1 MILLALQVKNATIAK
16 LNCDITELKKLNA
29 IIIDESQKQVSK
41 LINRYHF
48 NEDFW
53 YGEVIKAGWFGIKN
67 RVPNLLLNQSKT
79 RLLTS
84 TLKKKKNV

>member
-48 NEDFW
+48 NEDF
-53 YGEVIKAGWFGIKN
+53 
-67 RVPNLLLNQSKT
+67 
-79 RLLTS
+79 
-84 TLKKKKNV
+84 